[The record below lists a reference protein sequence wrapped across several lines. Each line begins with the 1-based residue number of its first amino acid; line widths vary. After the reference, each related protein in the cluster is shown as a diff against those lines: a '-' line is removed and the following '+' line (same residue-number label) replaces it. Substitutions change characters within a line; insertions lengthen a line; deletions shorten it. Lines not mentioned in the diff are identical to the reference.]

1 VKTTFKEGDKAPG
14 FALPDTSGKTVKIDD
29 FRGRKLLVFFFP
41 KAGTSG

>member
-1 VKTTFKEGDKAPG
+1 MKLRPSDDAPQ
-14 FALPDTSGKTVKIDD
+14 FRLPDQNGKDVSLSD